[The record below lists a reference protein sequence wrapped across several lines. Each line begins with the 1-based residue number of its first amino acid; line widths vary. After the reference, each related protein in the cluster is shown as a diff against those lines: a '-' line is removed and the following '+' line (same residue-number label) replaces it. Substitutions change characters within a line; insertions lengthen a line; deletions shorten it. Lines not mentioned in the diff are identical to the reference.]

1 MVAMIGNGPWWAWT
15 IMALMWATAIGAVIW
30 ADQADKRE
38 WREYREW
45 HAQHDALGRLME
57 DVDG

>member
-1 MVAMIGNGPWWAWT
+1 MISNGPWWAWT

>member
-1 MVAMIGNGPWWAWT
+1 MIGNGPWWAWT
-15 IMALMWATAIGAVIW
+15 IMALMWATAIGAVIL

-45 HAQHDALGRLME
+45 HAQHDALGRMME
-57 DVDG
+57 EPR